1 MTEEEN
7 LCYYGQW
14 EKLEELFPNPFY
26 YDFDYQEQTKNE
38 N

>member
-1 MTEEEN
+1 MTEEET

-26 YDFDYQEQTKNE
+26 YDFDFQEITKNE